1 MPKERFITKPAF
13 ALVEVILSATLLLF
27 LAAFAVQAYLYGSES
42 IALSGSRQRALDYAE
57 EGLEAVRNIRDSSFD
72 SLSVGTYG
80 LSTSTGKWVLTG
92 TSSTNGE
99 FTRQISIASASTS
112 RKIAT
117 STVTWSQNARRSGS
131 LSLSTYLNDW
141 AKVTIT
147 TPDISLVGSASNPA
161 DKGTLA
167 GPTVAV
173 TPPSGMQNGDVALII
188 ATYRASATLS
198 VSNTG
203 GQTWTALTQVANG
216 TTNVSRIFYA
226 VYNGSWSANPSIT
239 VGSGKLGLTV
249 VMHVFRNVDPASVL
263 DVAQTTG
270 TFTAPAAPR
279 DVTITGVNTNT
290 DGAMVLA
297 FWTTG
302 DDNTWAVQTAG
313 WANIGLSQY
322 RNLTGNDTSISSAY
336 KIVPTTGASG
346 NVTNRQTVNGGD
358 AGTRHIL
365 ALKRKP

>member
-1 MPKERFITKPAF
+1 M
-13 ALVEVILSATLLLF
+13 VEVILSATLLLL
-27 LAAFAVQAYLYGSES
+27 LAVFAVRAYLYGVES

-72 SLSVGTYG
+72 NLSVGTYG
-80 LSTSTGKWVLTG
+80 LSTSTGQWVLTG

-117 STVTWSQNARRSGS
+117 STVTWAQNSQRSGS
-131 LSLSTYLNDW
+131 LSLATYLDDW
-141 AKVTIT
+141 AKVSVS
-147 TPDISLVGSASNPA
+147 DISIVGSASNPP
-161 DKGTLA
+161 DNGTKA
-167 GPTVAV
+167 GPTVSV
-173 TPPSGMQNGDVALII
+173 TPPSGMQVGDVALII
-188 ATYRASATLS
+188 ASYRASATLS

-203 GQTWTALTQVANG
+203 GQSWTALTQVANG

-226 VYNGSWSANPSIT
+226 VYNGSWSADPSIT
-239 VGSGKLGLTV
+239 VGSGTLGLTV
-249 VMHVFRNVDPASVL
+249 VMHVFRNVNPTSVL
-263 DVAQTTG
+263 DVAQTGG
-270 TFTAPAAPR
+270 TFTAPANPR
-279 DVTITGVNTNT
+279 NVTITGINTNT

-302 DDNTWAVQTAG
+302 DDNSWALQTAG

-322 RNLTGNDTSISSAY
+322 RNLQGNDTSISSAY
-336 KIVPTTGASG
+336 ITIPTAGASG
-346 NVTNRQTVNGGD
+346 NVINRQTVNGGD